1 MPIIKTYMVPHPP
14 LIIPEIGKGGE
25 NQIKKTTE
33 SYEQVAKEISK
44 RRTFLLLFRHE
55 FQKILKKIL
64 RTLGKCLIRKL
75 EKAWF
80 RLS

>member
-33 SYEQVAKEISK
+33 SYETVAKEITTS
-44 RRTFLLLFRHE
+44 
-55 FQKILKKIL
+55 I
-64 RTLGKCLIRKL
+64 
-75 EKAWF
+75 
-80 RLS
+80 